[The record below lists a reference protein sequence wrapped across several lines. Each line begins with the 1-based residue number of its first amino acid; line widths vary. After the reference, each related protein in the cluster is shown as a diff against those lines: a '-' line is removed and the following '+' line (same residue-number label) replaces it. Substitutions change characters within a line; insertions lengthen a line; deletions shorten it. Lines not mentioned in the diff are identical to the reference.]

1 MLSMLKEL
9 LKQKQSY
16 IDYFF
21 EKLDIS
27 AAEQLLDILHKCQGT
42 MVFTG
47 VGKSGLI
54 AKKIAMTMTST
65 GSRAFYLSPT
75 NALHGDLGI
84 LTERDAF
91 IMLSKSGE
99 SEELLHLVPFLRNK
113 HVKIIG
119 IVSNPTSRLA
129 KACDFTMTLPME
141 KELCPFDL
149 APTTSTVIQMIFGDV
164 LTIALMR
171 MHNFSLDQYALNH
184 PAGRI
189 GKRITVKVQ
198 DLMLKGPSL
207 PVCQLD
213 DKLVESLVELSNKRC
228 GCLLVVNKEMILQG
242 IFTDGDLRRALQK
255 HGAKVLDQP
264 INQLMTNSPR
274 CIHPGKLAWEAMQHM
289 EADQKNAITCMPV
302 VDEGRK
308 VLGLI
313 RLHDLIQSGM

>member
-1 MLSMLKEL
+1 MLKEL
-9 LKQKQSY
+9 FAQKKLY
-16 IDYFF
+16 LDYFF
-21 EKLDIS
+21 KHLDIP
-27 AAEQLLDILHKCQGT
+27 AAEKILHLLHSCQGT

-47 VGKSGLI
+47 VGKSGLV

-84 LTERDAF
+84 LTDRDIF

-99 SEELLHLVPFLRNK
+99 SEELLHLIPFLRNK
-113 HVKIIG
+113 HVKIIA
-119 IVSNPTSRLA
+119 IVCNANSRLA
-129 KACDFTMTLPME
+129 KSCDYSVTLPME

-164 LTIALMR
+164 LTIALMQ

-184 PAGRI
+184 PAGKI

-198 DLMLKGPSL
+198 DLMLKEKSVPL
-207 PVCQLD
+207 CKPD

-228 GCLLVVNKEMILQG
+228 GCLLVVNKEMHLEG

-255 HGAKVLDQP
+255 HGAQVLDQP
-264 INQLMTNSPR
+264 IGALMTKSPR
-274 CIHPGKLAWEAMQHM
+274 FIDPHKLAWEAMKQM
-289 EADQKNAITCMPV
+289 EFDQKNAITCMPV
-302 VDEGRK
+302 LDETRK

-313 RLHDLIQSGM
+313 RLHDIVQSGL